1 MDFRKNHL
9 ALWGACCSG
18 DSGAFLS
25 GVITCDVAVAREG
38 LHSRCVSMSWV
49 QALRR
54 SGVRDPVLL
63 LDEVDKMSQDSLRGD
78 PASALLEVLDP
89 NQNQAFVDTYL
100 SLPFDL
106 SQVSHGRNGPSLFL
120 GLAFFCT
127 RSQNPKASSTEQP
140 ETSTHTRFFDTPL
153 SKT

>member
-1 MDFRKNHL
+1 M
-9 ALWGACCSG
+9 SVT
-18 DSGAFLS
+18 FL
-25 GVITCDVAVAREG
+25 
-38 LHSRCVSMSWV
+38 

-63 LDEVDKMSQDSLRGD
+63 LDEVDKMSHDSLRGD

-106 SQVSHGRNGPSLFL
+106 SQVRHAPSLKHLLPSLTCHHWHPSSAFL
-120 GLAFFCT
+120 YHGWPNNERT
-127 RSQNPKASSTEQP
+127 
-140 ETSTHTRFFDTPL
+140 
-153 SKT
+153 

>member
-1 MDFRKNHL
+1 
-9 ALWGACCSG
+9 
-18 DSGAFLS
+18 
-25 GVITCDVAVAREG
+25 
-38 LHSRCVSMSWV
+38 MSWV

-106 SQVSHGRNGPSLFL
+106 SQVSHGEMVPAFLGPSVHLHPFSKP
-120 GLAFFCT
+120 F
-127 RSQNPKASSTEQP
+127 SPEHPKTL
-140 ETSTHTRFFDTPL
+140 THITFFDTPL
-153 SKT
+153 SKNLAV